1 MSSRERSESLAVHS
15 SSIALLQER
24 FRQLQRAKEM
34 REEKELMKQVSK
46 SHPTNS
52 PTCSHD
58 PSRLFFNSEL
68 ITPPRPPPLLQD
80 SSSSLLHRT
89 GQSKNT
95 ETILCRSSNYDDS
108 DIDTSLHL

>member
-1 MSSRERSESLAVHS
+1 MSSRQRSESLVIHS

-24 FRQLQRAKEM
+24 FRQLQRAKER
-34 REEKELMKQVSK
+34 REERELMRQVSK
-46 SHPTNS
+46 SHPTHS
-52 PTCSHD
+52 PTCHD

-68 ITPPRPPPLLQD
+68 IAPPRPPPLQG
-80 SSSSLLHRT
+80 SSSSLHHHM

-95 ETILCRSSNYDDS
+95 ETFLCRSSNYDDS

>member
-1 MSSRERSESLAVHS
+1 MSSRQRSESLAIHS

-52 PTCSHD
+52 PTCHD

-68 ITPPRPPPLLQD
+68 IAPPRPPPLLQD
-80 SSSSLLHRT
+80 SSSSLHHRM